1 MLESKAI
8 TQEEAV
14 MRTLLLAGVLAVAG
28 FAIATPISIAPAS
41 AQVATAYSAMMSA
54 FLPGAEMRLRAGHVC
69 FGPTDD
75 IREMKEAAI

>member
-1 MLESKAI
+1 MLESNAI

-41 AQVATAYSAMMSA
+41 AQVAVDTPIGGAAA
-54 FLPGAEMRLRAGHVC
+54 ALLPRLRS
-69 FGPTDD
+69 TRLSRLR
-75 IREMKEAAI
+75 I